1 MNVFS
6 SSGEPD
12 LEDVAWECGETW
24 QDFRRTID
32 GRYSARRIADGQVVT
47 GESPVDL
54 QDEIRRADSLAR
66 EGSAGR

>member
-1 MNVFS
+1 MNFWT
-6 SSGEPD
+6 GDEPD

-24 QDFRRTID
+24 ADFRRTID
-32 GRYSARRIADGQVVT
+32 GRYAARRIADGHVVT

-54 QDEIRRADSLAR
+54 QDEIRRADALAR